1 MFLLLHNSSN
11 NFPCNFCLSWKR
23 PVCSVRRDA
32 SSFPRGLI
40 LTFSQKLSSKSLEKS
55 FVSTTEKML
64 LSPPGRVSSLL
75 FSSQTMSRFQ
85 AELVQPAAGWI
96 TPRDVHVISEPLL
109 AQHRHSTARGPHTS
123 PGSPRAGLWSPQHGS
138 GCDPQRQNLKAPH
151 NILTQEPSKI
161 CLPDYVKCKES
172 GFQSK
177 NSLQQHCH

>member
-75 FSSQTMSRFQ
+75 FPDHEQIS
-85 AELVQPAAGWI
+85 GWI
-96 TPRDVHVISEPLL
+96 SSARCRVNHTKRRACDFRAVAGPAQ
-109 AQHRHSTARGPHTS
+109 AQHRAGASHEPREPQGRSLVTPTWLWVRSSEAEFESPAQHSYTRT
-123 PGSPRAGLWSPQHGS
+123 
-138 GCDPQRQNLKAPH
+138 K
-151 NILTQEPSKI
+151 
-161 CLPDYVKCKES
+161 
-172 GFQSK
+172 
-177 NSLQQHCH
+177 